1 MKKIMKAGVLKR
13 ESLDDARAR
22 FKHQSLLQDYQELQ
36 KETEV
41 ARTRLKSVKDRKL
54 TLEAEVRFL
63 RRRYNFLLKF
73 PAQSHQPKQDSALP
87 QKLKAQS
94 KNKARPPVPKFE
106 TSQKGRVGK
115 KWETTPLNQKPSL
128 SIDLNQNITNH
139 NMHESTS
146 RNPVHQLD
154 LNQIANDEDEFQPS
168 FEPIKIEAGAFV
180 KSLTD
185 EQLKD
190 MKLSACRNIG
200 NATSNRTG
208 KRKISWQDQV
218 ALRV

>member
-1 MKKIMKAGVLKR
+1 MC
-13 ESLDDARAR
+13 
-22 FKHQSLLQDYQELQ
+22 Y
-36 KETEV
+36 
-41 ARTRLKSVKDRKL
+41 
-54 TLEAEVRFL
+54 RFL

-128 SIDLNQNITNH
+128 SIDLNQNIPNH

-154 LNQIANDEDEFQPS
+154 LNQIAVN
-168 FEPIKIEAGAFV
+168 PITHSSKLPYFYSS
-180 KSLTD
+180 SLTIAN
-185 EQLKD
+185 
-190 MKLSACRNIG
+190 LSFC
-200 NATSNRTG
+200 
-208 KRKISWQDQV
+208 V
-218 ALRV
+218 ASTE